1 MLALYSL
8 FNNFNVTT
16 IIEFVIYWMLAL
28 YIIILAVA
36 TVEIQAI
43 MLTIEVYVR
52 GLVLFMLLGNV
63 FQLGYTFFFYLE
75 SVQFR
80 ISDPLDRSGYNTTT
94 MDLIYWTM
102 IQTMPNIVLVLSIY
116 LFMIDITAYFE
127 KDPTKAD
134 G

>member
-1 MLALYSL
+1 
-8 FNNFNVTT
+8 
-16 IIEFVIYWMLAL
+16 MLAL